1 MILDA
6 SSIFLAV
13 KNKKLTILKDAKSS
27 QLVRYELGNVVWKE
41 VYLHKTMDIMTGLE
55 FLKMLMS
62 VVDKIELAEPDYV
75 ETLKTANRY
84 GITFYDAIYVQL
96 AIEHSDKLVTED
108 KKLRN
113 KVRKDVDVL
122 SLSEII

>member
-1 MILDA
+1 MIIDA

-13 KNKKLTILKDAKSS
+13 KNKKLTILKNAKSS

-41 VYLHKTMDIMTGLE
+41 IYLHKTMDFETGLE

-62 VVDKIELAEPDYV
+62 VVDKIEPVEPDYV
-75 ETLKTANRY
+75 ETLKTAYKY

-96 AIEHSDKLVTED
+96 AIDHSDTLVTED
-108 KKLRN
+108 KKLRK
-113 KVRKDVDVL
+113 KVCKDVDVL
-122 SLSEII
+122 SLNDIL

>member
-1 MILDA
+1 MIIDA

-13 KNKKLTILKDAKSS
+13 KNKKLTILKNAKSS

-41 VYLHKTMDIMTGLE
+41 IYLHKTMDLKTGLE
-55 FLKMLMS
+55 FLKTLMN
-62 VVDKIELAEPDYV
+62 VVDKIELTEPDYV
-75 ETLKTANRY
+75 ETLKTAHKY

-96 AIEHSDKLVTED
+96 AIENSDTLVTED

-113 KVRKDVDVL
+113 KVCEDVDVL
-122 SLSEII
+122 SLSEIL

>member
-6 SSIFLAV
+6 NSIFLAV
-13 KNKKLTILKDAKSS
+13 KNKKLTVLRNAKSS

-41 VYLHKTMDIMTGLE
+41 VYLHKTMDLMTGLE
-55 FLKMLMS
+55 FLKTLMS
-62 VVDKIELAEPDYV
+62 VVDKIELTEPDYV

-96 AIEHSDKLVTED
+96 AMEHSDTLVTED
-108 KKLRN
+108 KKLRD
-113 KVRKDVDVL
+113 KVYKDVL